1 MTKLTDTQRI
11 VLSSAAKHDEG
22 LATRPANLN
31 AAAAMKVSSSLVAK
45 GLAREIR
52 AKADVPVDR
61 DIEHGEIADA
71 AFVLQAG
78 SNGPNVLRLE
88 GRLRSDYSTV
98 VPRMS

>member
-1 MTKLTDTQRI
+1 MD
-11 VLSSAAKHDEG
+11 V
-22 LATRPANLN
+22 PN
-31 AAAAMKVSSSLVAK
+31 
-45 GLAREIR
+45 
-52 AKADVPVDR
+52 AKADEVTASQLAVDR

-78 SNGPNVLRLE
+78 SNGSNVLRLE